1 MPCHCPRCRQLHR
14 ALTSADAALRRP
26 GVLPVAAGL
35 TALFV
40 LVPALVVGV
49 PALLAVLVAAMA
61 AGALA
66 AGAVA
71 VRPRLAEGADPL
83 APLAVERWLCD
94 NDDDWPWW
102 VLGGVSA
109 LVGLLLL
116 TSPRIAL
123 PLFLVGGLVAA
134 VPGIRR
140 LLEGCGR
147 LA

>member
-1 MPCHCPRCRQLHR
+1 MPCHCTRCRQLHR
-14 ALTSADAALRRP
+14 MLTSADAALRRP

-35 TALFV
+35 TALLV
-40 LVPALVVGV
+40 LVPALLVGV
-49 PALLAVLVAAMA
+49 PAIVAVLVAAMA
-61 AGALA
+61 GGVLAGAATAL
-66 AGAVA
+66 
-71 VRPRLAEGADPL
+71 RPRLAEGADPL
-83 APLAVERWLCD
+83 APLAFERWLCD
-94 NDDDWPWW
+94 NDEDWPWW

-116 TSPRIAL
+116 SSPRIAL
-123 PLFLVGGLVAA
+123 PLFLVGGLVAT

>member
-1 MPCHCPRCRQLHR
+1 MPCHCTRCRQLHR

-49 PALLAVLVAAMA
+49 PAVLAVLVAAMA
-61 AGALA
+61 GGALA
-66 AGAVA
+66 GGAVA
-71 VRPRLAEGADPL
+71 LRPRLAEGADPL
-83 APLAVERWLCD
+83 APLAAERWLCD
-94 NDDDWPWW
+94 NDEDWPWW

-109 LVGLLLL
+109 VVGLLLL
-116 TSPRIAL
+116 SSPRLGL
-123 PLFLVGGLVAA
+123 PLLLVGGVLAA